1 MLVLYFIDGLI
12 HMPSAQRRWRRK
24 VMGESHRKWN
34 KMEWS

>member
-12 HMPSAQRRWRRK
+12 QMPNAQRRGRK
-24 VMGESHRKWN
+24 VMGERHRKWN